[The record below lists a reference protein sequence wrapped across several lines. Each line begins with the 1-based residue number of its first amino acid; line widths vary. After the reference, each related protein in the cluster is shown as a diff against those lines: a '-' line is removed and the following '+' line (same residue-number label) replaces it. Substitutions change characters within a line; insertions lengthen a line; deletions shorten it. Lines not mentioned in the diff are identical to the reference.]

1 MYPVYLCAFLLLFM
15 YWVQCIVKSTDRDS
29 PIADLQIANKG
40 VTKMFSLDR
49 TKAVDLRKPDGKKSP
64 LRHQPTKA

>member
-1 MYPVYLCAFLLLFM
+1 MLT
-15 YWVQCIVKSTDRDS
+15 I
-29 PIADLQIANKG
+29 
-40 VTKMFSLDR
+40 DR